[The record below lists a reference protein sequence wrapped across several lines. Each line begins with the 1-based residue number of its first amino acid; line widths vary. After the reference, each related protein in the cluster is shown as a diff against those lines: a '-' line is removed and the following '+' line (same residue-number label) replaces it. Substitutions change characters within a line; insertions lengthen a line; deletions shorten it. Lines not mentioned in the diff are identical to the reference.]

1 MRFIIILS
9 IILFLSSQLWIC
21 RARLPEIKNTKAPG
35 TPANGVRLFNKEPEI
50 DIKASRIRVEL
61 NNEEPDIDIKA
72 SGIRVE
78 LNNKEDEIENP
89 KAPVIRLSNKG
100 LHRGFNECASANKC
114 HHQAKCIKMVRSYS
128 CVCNDG
134 FTGDGIRRCNDL
146 DECKSSAAQRCHPQ
160 AKCFNT
166 VGSYY
171 CACKTG
177 FEGDGIKTCKDFNE
191 CASAT
196 KCHSQAKCINSV
208 GSYSCVCNNGFTGD
222 GIKTC
227 NDLDECK
234 SSAAQR
240 CHSQAKCFNTFG
252 SYNCACKKG
261 FEGDGVKTCKDMD
274 ECTTGNYKCHPNATC
289 KNTVGSYICSCNEGF
304 IGNGTDC
311 KGIDK
316 CINQEWTCDC
326 NLSRESF
333 NTSKKERLRQLHD
346 EVDRLFEKNITTKR
360 SCAPIIIDEL
370 SKITAYE
377 DQEEMLDQ
385 EILIQTVEILLKIV
399 DFNIADDIMNIMV
412 PANNILDVRYEKS
425 WRNMT
430 DGKEARKLVAT
441 LQKYG
446 VQSGNILKNKNTS
459 HTFQNFPNVQ
469 LRVNYMNSSEF
480 SPQDRL
486 FNFPNAS
493 FNISRDALPKN
504 SGAVVVVVWYKTLNS
519 FLTKN
524 IYDGNNY
531 AIKSR
536 IISASVQPEATRI
549 PFKQPVRIH
558 WKENVLN
565 DPKTCV
571 YWKPE
576 LYDNLWKSDGCKR
589 VDSLDNDLICEC
601 DHHTAFATMDTW
613 ERDLLSETEQK
624 SLEIVSTIG
633 CSLSLVGVILT
644 ILAHAVLWKRLH
656 KITDC
661 KVPSKVLMNL
671 CAAIGMTDIL
681 AVLAGPARKN
691 ELFCITVS
699 ILLYLSVLALFGWML
714 CQGIVIY
721 LKLMHVYASMNLSG
735 RYMKAFYA
743 IGWGFP
749 VFIVAL
755 LVGLN
760 DRIDFKSKQGCW
772 CRAGGVLFWTF
783 IATIGII
790 LLINVFVF
798 VLALRKVL
806 STSEVRSSC
815 SDPDNKFKKAKKG
828 LIGSGTLLP
837 VLGLTWVF
845 ALLVFNRDTIAFN
858 KLFE

>member
-1 MRFIIILS
+1 
-9 IILFLSSQLWIC
+9 
-21 RARLPEIKNTKAPG
+21 
-35 TPANGVRLFNKEPEI
+35 
-50 DIKASRIRVEL
+50 
-61 NNEEPDIDIKA
+61 
-72 SGIRVE
+72 
-78 LNNKEDEIENP
+78 
-89 KAPVIRLSNKG
+89 
-100 LHRGFNECASANKC
+100 
-114 HHQAKCIKMVRSYS
+114 MVRSYS

-227 NDLDECK
+227 NDLDECE

-240 CHSQAKCFNTFG
+240 CHSQAKCLNIVG
-252 SYNCACKKG
+252 SYYCACKKG
-261 FEGDGVKTCKDMD
+261 FEGDGMKT
-274 ECTTGNYKCHPNATC
+274 
-289 KNTVGSYICSCNEGF
+289 
-304 IGNGTDC
+304 C

-316 CINQEWTCDC
+316 CINEEWTCDC
-326 NLSRESF
+326 NLSRESL

-346 EVDRLFEKNITTKR
+346 EVDRLFEKNTTTRR

-377 DQEEMLDQ
+377 DQEEVLDQ
-385 EILIQTVEILLKIV
+385 KILSQTVEILQKIV

-412 PANNILDVRYEKS
+412 PANNILDVRHEKS

-430 DGKEARKLVAT
+430 DGKEARKLVVT

-446 VQSGNILKNKNTS
+446 VQSGNIIKNKNTS
-459 HTFQNFPNVQ
+459 HIFQIFSNVQ
-469 LRVNYMNSSEF
+469 LRVKYMKSSEF
-480 SPQDRL
+480 LPQDRL

-493 FNISRDALPKN
+493 FSISRDALPKN

-558 WKENVLN
+558 WKENVLVMKN

-576 LYDNLWKSDGCKR
+576 LHDNLWKSDGCKR

-601 DHHTAFATMDTW
+601 DHLTAFATMDTW
-613 ERDLLSETEQK
+613 ERDLLSKTEQK
-624 SLEIVSTIG
+624 SLEIISTIG

-671 CAAIGMTDIL
+671 CAAIGMTDIF

-691 ELFCITVS
+691 EV
-699 ILLYLSVLALFGWML
+699 
-714 CQGIVIY
+714 
-721 LKLMHVYASMNLSG
+721 
-735 RYMKAFYA
+735 
-743 IGWGFP
+743 
-749 VFIVAL
+749 
-755 LVGLN
+755 
-760 DRIDFKSKQGCW
+760 
-772 CRAGGVLFWTF
+772 
-783 IATIGII
+783 
-790 LLINVFVF
+790 
-798 VLALRKVL
+798 
-806 STSEVRSSC
+806 
-815 SDPDNKFKKAKKG
+815 
-828 LIGSGTLLP
+828 
-837 VLGLTWVF
+837 
-845 ALLVFNRDTIAFN
+845 
-858 KLFE
+858 

>member
-1 MRFIIILS
+1 MY
-9 IILFLSSQLWIC
+9 
-21 RARLPEIKNTKAPG
+21 
-35 TPANGVRLFNKEPEI
+35 
-50 DIKASRIRVEL
+50 D
-61 NNEEPDIDIKA
+61 
-72 SGIRVE
+72 
-78 LNNKEDEIENP
+78 
-89 KAPVIRLSNKG
+89 
-100 LHRGFNECASANKC
+100 
-114 HHQAKCIKMVRSYS
+114 
-128 CVCNDG
+128 
-134 FTGDGIRRCNDL
+134 
-146 DECKSSAAQRCHPQ
+146 
-160 AKCFNT
+160 
-166 VGSYY
+166 
-171 CACKTG
+171 
-177 FEGDGIKTCKDFNE
+177 
-191 CASAT
+191 
-196 KCHSQAKCINSV
+196 
-208 GSYSCVCNNGFTGD
+208 
-222 GIKTC
+222 
-227 NDLDECK
+227 
-234 SSAAQR
+234 
-240 CHSQAKCFNTFG
+240 
-252 SYNCACKKG
+252 
-261 FEGDGVKTCKDMD
+261 
-274 ECTTGNYKCHPNATC
+274 
-289 KNTVGSYICSCNEGF
+289 
-304 IGNGTDC
+304 
-311 KGIDK
+311 
-316 CINQEWTCDC
+316 
-326 NLSRESF
+326 
-333 NTSKKERLRQLHD
+333 
-346 EVDRLFEKNITTKR
+346 VDRLFEKNITTQR

-377 DQEEMLDQ
+377 DQEEVLDQ
-385 EILIQTVEILLKIV
+385 ETLTETVEILQKIV
-399 DFNIADDIMNIMV
+399 DFNISDDSINIMV

-430 DGKEARKLVAT
+430 DGKEARKLVVT

-459 HTFQNFPNVQ
+459 HIFQNFSNVQ

-480 SPQDRL
+480 PPQDRL

-536 IISASVQPEATRI
+536 IISASVRPEATRI
-549 PFKQPVRIH
+549 PFKEPVRIH
-558 WKENVLN
+558 WKENVFVMKN
-565 DPKTCV
+565 DSKSCV

-576 LYDNLWKSDGCKR
+576 LHDNLWKSDGCKR

-601 DHHTAFATMDTW
+601 DHLTAFATMDTW
-613 ERDLLSETEQK
+613 ERDLLSKAEQE
-624 SLEIVSTIG
+624 SLEIISTIG

-644 ILAHAVLWKRLH
+644 VLAHAVLWKRLH
-656 KITDC
+656 KIADS

-721 LKLMHVYASMNLSG
+721 LKLTHVYGSLNLGG
-735 RYMKAFYA
+735 RYMKTFYA

-790 LLINVFVF
+790 LLINLFVF
-798 VLALRKVL
+798 VLALRKAL
-806 STSEVRSSC
+806 STSEVRTTL
-815 SDPDNKFKKAKKG
+815 SDPDNKLRRTRKG

-845 ALLVFNRDTIAFN
+845 ALLVFNRDTIAFKYLFAIFNSIQGLMIFVFFVLLN
-858 KLFE
+858 KKFHEAFSKEKKIRDERRRINLAMDKKDIRNRALITSASSVG